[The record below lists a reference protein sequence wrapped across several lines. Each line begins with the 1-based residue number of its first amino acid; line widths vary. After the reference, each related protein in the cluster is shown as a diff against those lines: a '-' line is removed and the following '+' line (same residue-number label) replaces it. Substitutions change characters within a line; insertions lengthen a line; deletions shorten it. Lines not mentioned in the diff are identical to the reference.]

1 MPERD
6 GGFAFGGRER
16 ERHVGKEVMEQIFCE
31 PIAVILM
38 PGLVFLLA
46 MFDSFLCCF
55 NSSAAPVADEI
66 AIKKPLWKEW
76 LMNGSGGNRQFRFMQ
91 KPELSDVCYILMLN
105 RLKSKFHKMNFCV
118 A

>member
-1 MPERD
+1 MTERD

-46 MFDSFLCCF
+46 MLT
-55 NSSAAPVADEI
+55 P
-66 AIKKPLWKEW
+66 
-76 LMNGSGGNRQFRFMQ
+76 
-91 KPELSDVCYILMLN
+91 
-105 RLKSKFHKMNFCV
+105 FCV
-118 A
+118 VSTRPRRPPQTKSR